1 MARKA
6 IRTDWLLKDLDP
18 NDIEIGEDGLF
29 QKKKNHNLHDLDL
42 LADNTSVFT
51 PLVSSPRNALVEIKF
66 PIIEEQEFIL
76 PIERVLSVE
85 EIVTEPT
92 QADTEIKIPKT
103 KKKNKPI
110 QS

>member
-29 QKKKNHNLHDLDL
+29 QKKKNPNFNSLDL
-42 LADNTSVFT
+42 LANNTSVYE
-51 PLVSSPRNALVEIKF
+51 SPAKSNRNALVEIKI
-66 PIIEEQEFIL
+66 PIEQDFTL
-76 PIERVLSVE
+76 PIESVLSVE

-92 QADTEIKIPKT
+92 QADTEIKNPKT
-103 KKKNKPI
+103 KKKNKLI

>member
-18 NDIEIGEDGLF
+18 NDIEIGADGLF
-29 QKKKNHNLHDLDL
+29 QKKKNPKFNDLDL
-42 LADNTSVFT
+42 LAENTSVYEPFV
-51 PLVSSPRNALVEIKF
+51 VSPHRNALIEIST
-66 PIIEEQEFIL
+66 
-76 PIERVLSVE
+76 PIEDLHPIESVLSVE

-92 QADTEIKIPKT
+92 PADTEIKIPKT
-103 KKKNKPI
+103 KKKNKLI

>member
-6 IRTDWLLKDLDP
+6 IRTDWLLKELDP

-29 QKKKNHNLHDLDL
+29 QKKKNPKFNDLDL
-42 LADNTSVFT
+42 LAENTSVYG
-51 PLVSSPRNALVEIKF
+51 PLTVSSHRNALVEIST
-66 PIIEEQEFIL
+66 
-76 PIERVLSVE
+76 PIEDLHPIESVLSVE

-103 KKKNKPI
+103 KKKNKLI